1 MADKACGADTRLI
14 LYMDVGEV
22 LSRSFTAKDT
32 HTPQGDLIVAFTNT
46 EGSHVE
52 CNRRA
57 TGTGIL
63 LGFSSPC
70 FAFGGDLILPV
81 ESNEQLREVFRSNH
95 VLQRARRAPHIR
107 IGGEDDVDDQLAGD
121 LAAVAE
127 AHREYATVY
136 IPEVCGC
143 CSTTARMSARDP
155 IEQTGTYPR
164 CYVPP
169 CATAFS
175 VRVEATRRLKVFRRN
190 PSNLRVYTPGSFWG
204 KKKSPTL
211 FCLAYR
217 YDFVYTGI

>member
-1 MADKACGADTRLI
+1 MRGPTPSTFRTLGQHSSVNIVNSSHVEHAALMADKACGADTRLI

-32 HTPQGDLIVAFTNT
+32 HTPQGDLIVAFTNA

-81 ESNEQLREVFRSNH
+81 ESNEQLREVFRSNN

-127 AHREYATVY
+127 AHREYATVN

-155 IEQTGTYPR
+155 IEQTGTYP
-164 CYVPP
+164 P
-169 CATAFS
+169 
-175 VRVEATRRLKVFRRN
+175 L
-190 PSNLRVYTPGSFWG
+190 LRSTLRYSFLSEG
-204 KKKSPTL
+204 
-211 FCLAYR
+211 
-217 YDFVYTGI
+217 